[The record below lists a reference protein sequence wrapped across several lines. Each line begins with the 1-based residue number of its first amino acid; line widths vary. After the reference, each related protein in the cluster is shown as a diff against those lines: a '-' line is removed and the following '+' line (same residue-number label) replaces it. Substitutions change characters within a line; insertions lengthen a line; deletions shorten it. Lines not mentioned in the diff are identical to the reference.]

1 MKIVYIIQG
10 GAGDVV
16 AATPTIRGLKKTYP
30 EDELIV
36 LSTWAHM
43 LYGNPHIDRLLSFQ
57 VEHEI
62 REIFNQFIE
71 PHKLDELRF
80 VKDRFPYDA
89 FFDYPRFNSKTLP
102 EYICRV
108 NNVEYDGKPPD
119 YVITEFEKC
128 AAKEWMMQFTKPVV
142 LLHTQGVMSLKS
154 IPSKTMQKFIRSYSN
169 EFDFVQIGAANDPP
183 IENTHNALGMPMR
196 DTCSILPLAKHR
208 ILIDSVFA
216 HVSAALRLKSIVA
229 FHATDPK
236 FFGYE
241 NHINISNSN
250 CQCPL
255 WPCNRPVGS
264 IHKFMPGYK
273 NLKTGGVMHWHCAN
287 QTCVVDSETLDAG
300 FDLAACEEKKIP
312 NLEDARKS

>member
-43 LYGNPHIDRLLSFQ
+43 LYGNPHIDRLLSFH
-57 VEHEI
+57 VDHEV
-62 REIFNQFIE
+62 REIFNQFVE
-71 PHKLDELRF
+71 PHRLEELRF

-89 FFDYPRFNSKTLP
+89 FFDYPRTNSKTLP

-108 NNVEYDGKPPD
+108 NNVEYDGEPPD

-128 AAKEWMMQFTKPVV
+128 AAKEWMKQFSKPVV
-142 LLHTQGVMSLKS
+142 LLHTQGILALKS
-154 IPSKTMQKFIRSYSN
+154 MPVSTIASFVDKLSKEY
-169 EFDFVQIGAANDPP
+169 DFVQIGNKDDPIIP
-183 IENTHNALGMPMR
+183 KTFNALGMPMR
-196 DTCSILPLAKHR
+196 DTCSVLPLAKHR
-208 ILIDSVFA
+208 ILIESVFA
-216 HVSAALRLKSIVA
+216 HVSGALRLRSVVV
-229 FHATDPK
+229 FHATDPT
-236 FFGYE
+236 FFGYS
-241 NHINISNSN
+241 NHINVVRKN
-250 CQCPL
+250 CDCPL

-273 NLKTGGVMHWHCAN
+273 NLTNGNPMMWNCYDQKCQITG
-287 QTCVVDSETLDAG
+287 DDLLSG
-300 FDLAACEEKKIP
+300 FLLAKNP
-312 NLEDARKS
+312 QGPSLEDARKS